1 MINYKALIYIEL
13 DIIRIGI
20 EAIFKKGFEECF
32 LMVAHSSDEVEKFSQ
47 QFSFN
52 LIILQLHQN
61 YIHELNLIEKI
72 KDNYN
77 GTKVLLFNSNQY
89 KDHYK
94 KKFIHL
100 TNGIINEETPSFELI
115 QIIQVLLKS
124 SDYFSNEVVLKKRVK
139 KNHKKNLKIFKFKR
153 LSTREFEVAMLLIK
167 GYSNNKICNLL
178 NLSSSTI
185 STFKNRIF
193 IKTNTKNVIEL
204 LQLYQTELRFY

>member
-1 MINYKALIYIEL
+1 M
-13 DIIRIGI
+13 
-20 EAIFKKGFEECF
+20 
-32 LMVAHSSDEVEKFSQ
+32 
-47 QFSFN
+47 
-52 LIILQLHQN
+52 
-61 YIHELNLIEKI
+61 
-72 KDNYN
+72 
-77 GTKVLLFNSNQY
+77 
-89 KDHYK
+89 
-94 KKFIHL
+94 
-100 TNGIINEETPSFELI
+100 
-115 QIIQVLLKS
+115 
-124 SDYFSNEVVLKKRVK
+124 K